1 MSIPHG
7 LTGKAYVKTLAAI
20 GAVIA
25 LVLSWIFCGWIGLGV
40 CAAAM
45 LAPLIN
51 RVTDNEIG

>member
-1 MSIPHG
+1 MAVPHG
-7 LTGKAYVKTLAAI
+7 LTGRAYVKTFAAI

-25 LVLSWIFCGWIGLGV
+25 LVLSWIFYGWTGLGV

-45 LAPLIN
+45 LALMIN